1 MVMMK
6 NIRKLI
12 FPEDELPLNK
22 KVEIHTMAGVVRA
35 IFSWNK
41 YYLQIFLRKYLY
53 KIQKRK
59 MKN

>member
-35 IFSWNK
+35 IFS
-41 YYLQIFLRKYLY
+41 
-53 KIQKRK
+53 
-59 MKN
+59 